1 MENRTY
7 IVLCISEAGRPESS
21 YRWTLDGVDI
31 KDEHLNKIQIDAHK
45 NLDGVLLGCNV
56 SNNYTI
62 VKNTPTYDTITLIVE
77 CKSEYNIKF
86 FSRKYEKGIGA
97 IVFFFSSD
105 RPRVD
110 AGNHVTVHE
119 HGFVQLNCS
128 SYGNPMPQ
136 PNNFK
141 WIDNHGN
148 EHSGQNYR
156 MTLVNITNAGTYE
169 CAVRVNGY
177 YGPLTGS
184 ASTKVTVLCKFIS
197 HCTV

>member
-1 MENRTY
+1 M
-7 IVLCISEAGRPESS
+7 
-21 YRWTLDGVDI
+21 
-31 KDEHLNKIQIDAHK
+31 
-45 NLDGVLLGCNV
+45 
-56 SNNYTI
+56 
-62 VKNTPTYDTITLIVE
+62 TLIVE
-77 CKSEYNIKF
+77 CKSEYTIKF
-86 FSRKYEKGIGA
+86 FSRKHEKRHRCYYS
-97 IVFFFSSD
+97 FFSSD

-148 EHSGQNYR
+148 EHFVQNYR
-156 MTLVNITNAGTYE
+156 ITSVNVTNVGSYE
-169 CAVRVNGY
+169 CVVRVNAY
-177 YGPLTGS
+177 YGPLIGS
-184 ASTKVTVLCKFIS
+184 ASTRVTVICKFIS